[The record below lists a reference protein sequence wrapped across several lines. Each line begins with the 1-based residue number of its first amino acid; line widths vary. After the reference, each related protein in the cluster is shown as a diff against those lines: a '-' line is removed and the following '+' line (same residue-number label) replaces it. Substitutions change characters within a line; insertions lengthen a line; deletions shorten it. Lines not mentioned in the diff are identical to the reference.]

1 MIQAEVQDM
10 QSLTKL
16 LDCVTDLEIVHACIC
31 IDVYITLTNLANLEN
46 HTNMCSNLNEKILEK
61 IKTLISI
68 IRKFIYILKDIPQ
81 SFLQHVVDEKHEKLS
96 SEATVL
102 LMTRYRGLAYFDSE
116 DDEENI
122 KSALIGRIFTN
133 DRVLDV
139 DISPSEDFLICA
151 YSEGVELFSL
161 STFKSL
167 WKIDEFVVEMIYHPP
182 ADLAGIYYGIPPS
195 IVFHPFKNVIFPGQL
210 DRVFNLEGKF
220 EPGPLTV
227 EETNCKF
234 TNCGFSHDK
243 SKMAT
248 NYGNYLTVWNLLDNN
263 KIARLSC
270 RSKLYSILFSANDR
284 FLATTNADELCIYDT
299 ENSYCMTSRIYDVL
313 DDPPFLISPYNSDS
327 WYCGGEIVKY
337 DLTRKPVSKRYKLLP
352 KNARAAAEF
361 QAFIESDDPRRFHTK
376 NYLNIFV
383 LRNRV
388 ALAYWCYQHD
398 LNMLSVTDLIQD
410 FTLMQKSGEDSF
422 SRCSISVDGRY
433 IYKSSQH
440 NTLGVPYGSF
450 DIWMLSCTQCL
461 KYKNVCQ
468 FKHAF
473 TPFVPVTDGIFFCG
487 EVSEHIGYDSE
498 LFESTPELWNSEV
511 TERLF
516 SFPELTGTF
525 KCLSVGEDVIACVL
539 KSQVCFFNV
548 RTKKIV
554 ASIPLTKYRFRSV
567 PYPFESK
574 VEVIA
579 CSSQYHVLMKN
590 NKDTLLLQ
598 GENIVDLNPCVNNLQ
613 PLPILGLITSA
624 CFSPNG
630 QLLAFAT
637 SGKRENRLYILD
649 TSTLKIICEFP
660 LYSPVSQMQLHFL
673 DNELLLCKRYISC
686 LCLISIKTC
695 DVLTCIN
702 VGLSDI
708 PWIFSVSRKTG
719 EIIVYSTN
727 YVKDKEFKLIKLWLP
742 HERKDVNELQCS
754 CSIDAEGGT
763 DSLIDMYSFQAAEI
777 YSSIVSSCSIM

>member
-1 MIQAEVQDM
+1 M
-10 QSLTKL
+10 
-16 LDCVTDLEIVHACIC
+16 
-31 IDVYITLTNLANLEN
+31 
-46 HTNMCSNLNEKILEK
+46 
-61 IKTLISI
+61 
-68 IRKFIYILKDIPQ
+68 
-81 SFLQHVVDEKHEKLS
+81 
-96 SEATVL
+96 
-102 LMTRYRGLAYFDSE
+102 
-116 DDEENI
+116 
-122 KSALIGRIFTN
+122 
-133 DRVLDV
+133 
-139 DISPSEDFLICA
+139 
-151 YSEGVELFSL
+151 
-161 STFKSL
+161 
-167 WKIDEFVVEMIYHPP
+167 
-182 ADLAGIYYGIPPS
+182 
-195 IVFHPFKNVIFPGQL
+195 
-210 DRVFNLEGKF
+210 
-220 EPGPLTV
+220 
-227 EETNCKF
+227 
-234 TNCGFSHDK
+234 
-243 SKMAT
+243 
-248 NYGNYLTVWNLLDNN
+248 
-263 KIARLSC
+263 
-270 RSKLYSILFSANDR
+270 
-284 FLATTNADELCIYDT
+284 
-299 ENSYCMTSRIYDVL
+299 
-313 DDPPFLISPYNSDS
+313 
-327 WYCGGEIVKY
+327 
-337 DLTRKPVSKRYKLLP
+337 P

-487 EVSEHIGYDSE
+487 EASEHIGYDSE

-548 RTKKIV
+548 CTKKIV

-598 GENIVDLNPCVNNLQ
+598 GENIVDLNPCVNNFQ

-624 CFSPNG
+624 CFSPNV

-777 YSSIVSSCSIM
+777 YSSVVSRCSIM